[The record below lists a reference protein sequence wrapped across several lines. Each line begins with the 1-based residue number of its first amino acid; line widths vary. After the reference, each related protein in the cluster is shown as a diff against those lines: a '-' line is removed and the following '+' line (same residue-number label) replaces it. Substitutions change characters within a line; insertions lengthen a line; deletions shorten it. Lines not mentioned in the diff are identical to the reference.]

1 MYLKKLS
8 TGWEE
13 YTSHKKLLEEL
24 DTRIETFKETEKN
37 KKTELIRLEEDKRRF
52 KEEQDREINNLKE
65 TLIRITKEEEDRK
78 IELKAKEQREKEE
91 ANAKHEM
98 KLKTLDAKVKE
109 AEKELLDTESKN
121 KTAQTNQLKALVTFR
136 EQTYVAQVSGYDT
149 DMNNEKK
156 DLEDKRQMHD
166 EIQAKL
172 AKIEDEYRR
181 VKHEKEINQ
190 AIDTEWQIKIQVDK
204 GLTIEI

>member
-1 MYLKKLS
+1 M
-8 TGWEE
+8 
-13 YTSHKKLLEEL
+13 
-24 DTRIETFKETEKN
+24 
-37 KKTELIRLEEDKRRF
+37 
-52 KEEQDREINNLKE
+52 
-65 TLIRITKEEEDRK
+65 
-78 IELKAKEQREKEE
+78 KAKEQREKEE

-149 DMNNEKK
+149 DMNNE
-156 DLEDKRQMHD
+156 DKRQMHD

-190 AIDTEWQIKIQVDK
+190 AIDTEWQIKIQVYK

>member
-190 AIDTEWQIKIQVDK
+190 AIDTEWQIKIQVYK